1 MTSLL
6 EIAKEVA
13 ATANNLVTHMKNTRA
28 SIQELHDQD
37 GELVK
42 IMIRMNRENLE
53 KFAALEGEISKL
65 KSENDDLNSDIRQL
79 KLERWIKHGY

>member
-13 ATANNLVTHMKNTRA
+13 ATANNLVTHMKKTRA
-28 SIQELHDQD
+28 NIQELHDQD

-42 IMIRMNRENLE
+42 IMIRMNKENLE